1 MIFFNRKIH
10 LYLASPIIYPP
21 RGGAEL
27 RFWRYLPG
35 LRQRDINVTV
45 VTGTPKAKKI
55 TADDCIQEWYQYNPG
70 EIIPVDSVNGV
81 PVHQVRLPDHT
92 GWHRTIIFNQALL
105 NFCFQSGQKP
115 DIVQFLTPL
124 PPRSIP
130 WLIWL
135 RIFGIAR
142 VFSYT
147 LPSDLPVE
155 FLKRS
160 VHRWSLKRLYR
171 QLDCL
176 VASSEVTRNIVSGL
190 VPESRLEVI
199 PNGVDLERYRP
210 GTIIERRQLRES
222 LGLKNDDQVITTVC
236 AVHPRKGVDLLLEA
250 WGSLALKYPRAHLFI
265 VGSRHDQ
272 VDPNLRSF
280 SRRLKFLVDA
290 SGAGDRVHFTG
301 SVKNVEEYLRI
312 SDVFAFASRKEGM
325 GNVVL
330 EAMATGLPVILT
342 QFTGLPKA
350 FGVPGSH
357 YVLVEREADAFAT
370 EISTILDDS
379 GLSAEMGES
388 CRQLMEKTMGMGRIL
403 DRYAALYHELAY
415 QSRMCRWHL

>member
-1 MIFFNRKIH
+1 MGTSNRKIN

-35 LRQRDINVTV
+35 LRKRGIKVTV

-55 TADDCIQEWYQYNPG
+55 TDEDHSQPWYQYCPG
-70 EIIPVDSVNGV
+70 ELIPTDSVEGIT
-81 PVHQVRLPDHT
+81 VHQVRLPDHT
-92 GWHRTIIFNQALL
+92 GWRRTIIFNQALL
-105 NFCFQSGQKP
+105 KFCFHSGQNP

-130 WLIWL
+130 WLMWL
-135 RIFGIAR
+135 RILGIAR

-155 FLKRS
+155 FLQRS
-160 VHRWSLKRLYR
+160 VYKWSLKRLYR
-171 QLDCL
+171 HLDCL
-176 VASSEVTRNIVSGL
+176 VASSEVTRDIISGL
-190 VPESRLEVI
+190 VPERRFEVI

-222 LGLKNDDQVITTVC
+222 MGLKNDDQVITTVC
-236 AVHPRKGVDLLLEA
+236 AVHPRKGVDLLLES
-250 WGSLALKYPRAHLFI
+250 WGSLTLKYPRAHLFI
-265 VGSRHDQ
+265 VGPRHDQ
-272 VDPNLRSF
+272 VDPNLSSF
-280 SRRLKFLVDA
+280 SRKLKFLVNA

-301 SVKNVEEYLRI
+301 SVDNVEEYLRS
-312 SDVFAFASRKEGM
+312 SDVFAFASQKEGM

-330 EAMATGLPVILT
+330 EAMASSLPVILT
-342 QFTGLPKA
+342 PFTGLPKA
-350 FGVPGSH
+350 FGLPDSH
-357 YVLVEREADAFAT
+357 YILVNRGAEELAAGISSLLDDDNLRHKLGQNARRLVEE
-370 EISTILDDS
+370 
-379 GLSAEMGES
+379 
-388 CRQLMEKTMGMGRIL
+388 TMGMEQIL
-403 DRYAALYHELAY
+403 DRYAVLYHELAY